1 MSGPTAPGSLPVAAG
16 PADAG
21 PGTQLGTVR
30 HRPLREASLELRRI
44 DPWAMLKVSLI
55 VSIVM
60 FFVWMLIV
68 AVLYLS
74 FGSLDVWNKI
84 NATYETLATT
94 NPGPLI
100 TANGVFIVAAVLGAI
115 NIVLF
120 TTLSTI
126 VSFLYNA
133 AAGMTG
139 GVEITLAERS

>member
-1 MSGPTAPGSLPVAAG
+1 MNSADQGLLAVVADQAQSAAG
-16 PADAG
+16 TPSR
-21 PGTQLGTVR
+21 TVR
-30 HRPLREASLELRRI
+30 QRPIRQASVELRRI

-68 AVLYLS
+68 AVLYIS
-74 FGSLDVWNKI
+74 FGTLGVWDNV
-84 NATYETLATT
+84 NATYATLATT

-100 TANGVFIVAAVLGAI
+100 TTNGVLIVAAVLGAI

-126 VSFLYNA
+126 VAFFYNA

-139 GVEITLAERS
+139 GVEITLGERS

>member
-1 MSGPTAPGSLPVAAG
+1 M
-16 PADAG
+16 
-21 PGTQLGTVR
+21 
-30 HRPLREASLELRRI
+30 ELRRI

-60 FFVWMLIV
+60 FFVWMLMV

-74 FGSLDVWNKI
+74 FGSLDVWNKV
-84 NATYETLATT
+84 NATYETLATS

-100 TANGVFIVAAVLGAI
+100 TTGGVFIVTAVLGAI

-120 TTLSTI
+120 TALSTI

-133 AAGMTG
+133 AAAMTG
-139 GVEITLAERS
+139 GVQITLGERP